1 MVEDGCEKNPRDGRF
16 CRYCAA
22 PAIAPVLNLQDP
34 TSDFF
39 YLILQWA
46 LEATFATTRL
56 CIAISLPFPVAKLSA
71 SAIATLSLPVLP
83 LSLAS
88 PNPWLLFY

>member
-1 MVEDGCEKNPRDGRF
+1 
-16 CRYCAA
+16 
-22 PAIAPVLNLQDP
+22 
-34 TSDFF
+34 
-39 YLILQWA
+39 
-46 LEATFATTRL
+46 L